1 MHLSFRSR
9 ACPSSAIARLA
20 GALIAAAGIAA
31 PVGAQPLSLEEAMRL
46 AEGYQPLAES
56 RLAVQRAAD
65 EAAVAAGQLP
75 DPQLK
80 LGLIN
85 VPATGPDAFS
95 LTSDFMTM
103 RTIGVEQMVT
113 RQAKRDVRS
122 QLMRIQGEQKTLEI
136 DGQRLV
142 IRRDA
147 ALAWLDA
154 YYAERASALTR
165 SLKSEAHLQADAL
178 LAAARAGRA
187 SQADALGAKLELT
200 LLDDREAELA
210 NRVAMAQ
217 AELSRWIGNA
227 AQRPLGDPSADATAA
242 PTLEQVLADIPEHPR
257 LHAADEGVTLAA
269 REAELA
275 RLSTRPDWKVELS
288 YGIRGSAFSDMV
300 TLQFG
305 IDLPVFQKNRQLRDV
320 AAKLALTDR
329 ARAERDDS
337 LRAMQAE
344 ARRVYAQWTSVRE
357 RAQRYRTLLLPQ
369 SKARIDAALASYR
382 AGRGELTA
390 VLAAR
395 RADLELQLQLLALE
409 AEAARATIQ
418 LSYFSA

>member
-1 MHLSFRSR
+1 MHLTFRSR
-9 ACPSSAIARLA
+9 ARPGSAIAGLA
-20 GALIAAAGIAA
+20 TALIAAAVIAV
-31 PVGAQPLSLEEAMRL
+31 PVGAQTLSLEEAMSL

-56 RLAVQRAAD
+56 RVAVQRAAD

-95 LTSDFMTM
+95 LTADFMTM
-103 RTIGVEQMVT
+103 RMIGVEQMVT

-122 QLMRIQGEQKTLEI
+122 QLVRIQGQQKTLEI
-136 DGQRLV
+136 DGQRLAT
-142 IRRDA
+142 RRDA

-165 SLKSEAHLQADAL
+165 SLKSEARLQADAL
-178 LAAARAGRA
+178 LAGARVGRT

-200 LLDDREAELA
+200 LLDDREADLT
-210 NRVAMAQ
+210 NQVAMAQ
-217 AELSRWIGNA
+217 AELSRWIGSA
-227 AQRPLGDPSADATAA
+227 AQRPLGDPSVDATGA
-242 PTLEQVLADIPEHPR
+242 PTLEQVLADIPKHPR
-257 LHAADEGVTLAA
+257 LHAADEGVTLAT

-288 YGIRGSAFSDMV
+288 YGIRGSAYSDMV
-300 TLQFG
+300 TLQVG
-305 IDLPVFQKNRQLRDV
+305 IDLPVFQKNRQVRDV

-329 ARAERDDS
+329 ARAEREDS

-344 ARRVYAQWTSVRE
+344 ARRVYAQWNSVRE

-409 AEAARATIQ
+409 AEAARAAVQ